1 MPGAAGRGDV
11 LYRPQKIK
19 RPLFSIKKFQKGIDI
34 QYLLY
39 YNLYCKEGDGMNIKE
54 IIKAIKDDKG
64 CSYSYLAEKTGK
76 KSFNN
81 ISEMFRKES
90 INTNSMIML
99 LDAMDYDIVIQPKE
113 GFEGEVYK
121 LDEVAKK

>member
-1 MPGAAGRGDV
+1 
-11 LYRPQKIK
+11 
-19 RPLFSIKKFQKGIDI
+19 
-34 QYLLY
+34 
-39 YNLYCKEGDGMNIKE
+39 MNIKE

-76 KSFNN
+76 KNFNN

-99 LDAMDYDIVIQPKE
+99 LDAMDYDILIQPKD

-121 LDEVAKK
+121 LDEVVRKNEK